1 MDRFPFKPGYCAD
14 PMRDFRQGADLVEF
28 KHGVAG
34 FEALAIEQRCD
45 DMLVTYSRGSI
56 LCEKQS
62 TAAFGK

>member
-1 MDRFPFKPGYCAD
+1 
-14 PMRDFRQGADLVEF
+14 MRDFRQGVDLVEF